1 MLSLNVN
8 SAREIALK
16 MAQALHFA
24 YGVDEN
30 YSFVIAPQNEVSR
43 KLLLE
48 REK

>member
-1 MLSLNVN
+1 MLNLGTF

-43 KLLLE
+43 KLRLE
-48 REK
+48 GEI